1 MKETTFVFPARGVG
15 RKDYS
20 LTIEHAVEPVIRS
33 YQGVYSEWQTISVDA
48 GDDTQVDIA
57 IPVANVAI
65 VSDFF
70 VSAPVSTLL
79 GLTVYAVSDAIAG
92 LVIRRTKYGSIAE
105 HLTKGFPF
113 FEIVRFVVHNYSAA
127 DLVDNVDIGAVGI
140 YTSEQ
145 EYYLRIVT
153 P

>member
-15 RKDYS
+15 RRDYS
-20 LTIEHAVEPVIRS
+20 LMIEHAVEPTIRS

-57 IPVANVAI
+57 IPGGNVAI
-65 VSDFF
+65 VYDFF
-70 VSAPVSTLL
+70 ASAPVSTLL
-79 GLTVYAVSDAIAG
+79 ALTVYAVSDAIAG
-92 LVIRRTKYGSIAE
+92 LVIRRTKYGSIAA

-113 FEIVRFVVHNYSAA
+113 LGIIRFVVHNYSAV
-127 DLVDNVDIGAVGI
+127 DLVDVVDIGAVGI